1 MVPPRCLIPST
12 SPSAFLRSEYTVLHR
27 NVFEVINNHNDFVWE
42 EAELLARKV
51 WRRVLRCGVRLPN
64 DAVLGELGWM
74 TMRGRRMFLRLS
86 YWGKVLE
93 MGAGRWVK
101 RVYEEGL
108 ARLEMRATASTWCN
122 LMKKWLMELG
132 LREEWE
138 AQETGPEWQET
149 LRARIM
155 ELESRRWRRRVA
167 HNIKLENYVRW
178 KPKLKLRVSRTC
190 KCEAEE
196 AVDEGAWWMLGV
208 EGGDR
213 QVGADVCGW
222 AAGGG
227 ASAP

>member
-1 MVPPRCLIPST
+1 
-12 SPSAFLRSEYTVLHR
+12 
-27 NVFEVINNHNDFVWE
+27 
-42 EAELLARKV
+42 
-51 WRRVLRCGVRLPN
+51 
-64 DAVLGELGWM
+64 
-74 TMRGRRMFLRLS
+74 MRGMRMFLRLS

-101 RVYEEGL
+101 RVYEEGR
-108 ARLEMRATASTWCN
+108 ARLETRASASTWCN
-122 LMKKWLMELG
+122 LTKKWLMELG

-138 AQETGPEWQET
+138 AQQTGPEWQET

-178 KPKLKLRVSRTC
+178 KPKLELEDYLEHANARQRRLWTKLR
-190 KCEAEE
+190 
-196 AVDEGAWWMLGV
+196 V

-227 ASAP
+227 ASSP